1 MTKNLK
7 KYLILGFLFFFP
19 IFVYVFLST
28 GINNF
33 AKLPVLTQTVMDI
46 ENIEGNSA
54 NVSFK
59 NKISIVAF
67 WGGDVNSKKSE
78 ALNLNQK
85 IYKRFN
91 EFQDFQFV
99 LLHNKND
106 NQAIEDLKS
115 ELVSG
120 VGTDLKNWNFIPTT
134 QSNIKMIFES
144 FKTNIEL
151 DKSFSTPYVF
161 IVDRD
166 LSLRGRDDDEDIGV
180 LYGFDSQSVAEINNK
195 MVDDVKI
202 ILAEY
207 RLALKK
213 NDSLFNDCL
222 LYTSPS
228 PRDGLLSRMPSS
240 A

>member
-33 AKLPVLTQTVMDI
+33 AKLPVLTETVMDI
-46 ENIEGNSA
+46 ENIEGNIT

-67 WGGDVNSKKSE
+67 WGGDVKNKKSE

-85 IYKRFN
+85 IYKRFY

-99 LLHNKND
+99 LLHDKSD
-106 NQAIEDLKS
+106 NEAIEDLKS
-115 ELVSG
+115 DLVSG

-134 QSNIKMIFES
+134 QSNIKMIFDS
-144 FKTNIEL
+144 FKTNIDL
-151 DKSFSTPYVF
+151 DNSFSTPYVF
-161 IVDRD
+161 IVDRN
-166 LSLRGRDDDEDIGV
+166 LSLRGRDDDEDIGM
-180 LYGFDSQSVAEINNK
+180 LFGFNSQSVAEINNK

-213 NDSLFNDCL
+213 NDSLFNE
-222 LYTSPS
+222 
-228 PRDGLLSRMPSS
+228 
-240 A
+240 

>member
-33 AKLPVLTQTVMDI
+33 AKLPVLTETVMDI
-46 ENIEGNSA
+46 ENIEGNIA

-59 NKISIVAF
+59 NKISVVAF
-67 WGGDVNSKKSE
+67 WGGDVNNKKSE

-85 IYKRFN
+85 IYKRFY

-99 LLHNKND
+99 LLHDKND
-106 NQAIEDLKS
+106 NKAIEDLKL
-115 ELVSG
+115 ELISG
-120 VGTDLKNWNFIPTT
+120 VGTDLKKWNFIPTS
-134 QSNIKMIFES
+134 QSSIKDVFNSFNTNIK
-144 FKTNIEL
+144 L
-151 DKSFSTPYVF
+151 DENFSTPYVF

-166 LSLRGRDDDEDIGV
+166 LSLRGRDDDEDTGM
-180 LYGFDSQSVAEINNK
+180 LYGFNSQSVAEINNK

-213 NDSLFNDCL
+213 NDSLFNE
-222 LYTSPS
+222 
-228 PRDGLLSRMPSS
+228 
-240 A
+240 

>member
-33 AKLPVLTQTVMDI
+33 AKLPVLTENVMDI

-67 WGGDVNSKKSE
+67 WGGDVNNKKSE

-99 LLHNKND
+99 LIHNKDD
-106 NQAIEDLKS
+106 NEVIESLKS
-115 ELVSG
+115 DLVSG

-134 QSNIKMIFES
+134 QSNIKMIFDS
-144 FKTNIEL
+144 FNTNIEL
-151 DKSFSTPYVF
+151 DQSFSTPYVF

-166 LSLRGRDDDEDIGV
+166 LSLRGRDDDEDIGM
-180 LYGFDSQSVAEINNK
+180 LYGFNSQSVAEINNK

-213 NDSLFNDCL
+213 NDSLF
-222 LYTSPS
+222 YE
-228 PRDGLLSRMPSS
+228 
-240 A
+240 

>member
-33 AKLPVLTQTVMDI
+33 AKLPILTETVMDI
-46 ENIEGNSA
+46 ENIEGNIA

-59 NKISIVAF
+59 NKISVVAF
-67 WGGDVNSKKSE
+67 WGGDVNNKKSE

-85 IYKRFN
+85 IYKRFY

-99 LLHNKND
+99 LLHDKSD
-106 NQAIEDLKS
+106 NEAIEDLKS
-115 ELVSG
+115 DLVSG

-134 QSNIKMIFES
+134 QSNIKMIFDS
-144 FKTNIEL
+144 FKTNIDL
-151 DKSFSTPYVF
+151 DNNFSTPYVF
-161 IVDRD
+161 IVDRN
-166 LSLRGRDDDEDIGV
+166 LSLRGRDDDEDIGM
-180 LYGFDSQSVAEINNK
+180 LFGFNSQSVAEINNK

-213 NDSLFNDCL
+213 NDSLFNE
-222 LYTSPS
+222 
-228 PRDGLLSRMPSS
+228 
-240 A
+240 

>member
-1 MTKNLK
+1 MTKDLK

-33 AKLPVLTQTVMDI
+33 AKLPVLTLTVMDI
-46 ENIEGNSA
+46 KNIEGNTA

-151 DKSFSTPYVF
+151 DQSFSTPYVF

-213 NDSLFNDCL
+213 NDSLF
-222 LYTSPS
+222 YE
-228 PRDGLLSRMPSS
+228 
-240 A
+240 

>member
-1 MTKNLK
+1 MSKDLK

-33 AKLPVLTQTVMDI
+33 AKLPILTQGVMDI
-46 ENIEGNSA
+46 ESIEGNEA
-54 NVSFK
+54 NISFK

-67 WGGDVNSKKSE
+67 WGGDVNNKKSE

-85 IYKRFN
+85 IYRRFN

-99 LLHNKND
+99 LLHNQND
-106 NQAIEDLKS
+106 NEAIEDLKS

-134 QSNIKMIFES
+134 QSNIKMIFDS
-144 FKTNIEL
+144 FKTDIEL
-151 DKSFSTPYVF
+151 DQSYSTPYVF

-166 LSLRGRDDDEDIGV
+166 LSLRGRDDDEDIGM
-180 LYGFDSQSVAEINNK
+180 LYGFNSQSVAEINNK

-213 NDSLFNDCL
+213 NDSLF
-222 LYTSPS
+222 YE
-228 PRDGLLSRMPSS
+228 
-240 A
+240 

>member
-33 AKLPVLTQTVMDI
+33 AKLPVLTETVMDI
-46 ENIEGNSA
+46 ENIEGNIA

-59 NKISIVAF
+59 NKISVVAF
-67 WGGDVNSKKSE
+67 WGGDVNNKKSE

-85 IYKRFN
+85 IYKRFY

-99 LLHNKND
+99 LLHDKKN
-106 NQAIEDLKS
+106 NEAIEDLKS
-115 ELVSG
+115 DLVSG

-134 QSNIKMIFES
+134 QSNIKMIFDS

-151 DKSFSTPYVF
+151 DNNFSTPYVF
-161 IVDRD
+161 IIDRN
-166 LSLRGRDDDEDIGV
+166 LSLRGRDDDEDIGM
-180 LYGFDSQSVAEINNK
+180 LFGFNSQSVAEINNK

-213 NDSLFNDCL
+213 NDSLFNE
-222 LYTSPS
+222 
-228 PRDGLLSRMPSS
+228 
-240 A
+240 

>member
-1 MTKNLK
+1 MSKDFQ

-33 AKLPVLTQTVMDI
+33 AKLPVLTENVTDI

-67 WGGDVNSKKSE
+67 WGGDVKNKKSE

-106 NQAIEDLKS
+106 NEVIEDLKS
-115 ELVSG
+115 DLVSG

-134 QSNIKMIFES
+134 QSNIKMIFDS
-144 FKTNIEL
+144 FKTNIDL
-151 DKSFSTPYVF
+151 DNSFSTPYVF
-161 IVDRD
+161 IVDRN
-166 LSLRGRDDDEDIGV
+166 LSLRGRDDDEDIGM
-180 LYGFDSQSVAEINNK
+180 LFGFNSQSVAEINNK

-213 NDSLFNDCL
+213 NDSLFNE
-222 LYTSPS
+222 
-228 PRDGLLSRMPSS
+228 
-240 A
+240 

>member
-33 AKLPVLTQTVMDI
+33 AKLPVLTLTVMDI
-46 ENIEGNSA
+46 ENIEGNTA

-67 WGGDVNSKKSE
+67 WGGDVKNKKSE

-106 NQAIEDLKS
+106 NEAIEDLKS
-115 ELVSG
+115 DLVSG

-134 QSNIKMIFES
+134 QSNIKMIFDS

-151 DKSFSTPYVF
+151 DNSFSTPYVF
-161 IVDRD
+161 IVDRN
-166 LSLRGRDDDEDIGV
+166 LSLRGRDDDEDIGM
-180 LYGFDSQSVAEINNK
+180 LFGFNSQSVAEINNK

-213 NDSLFNDCL
+213 NDSLF
-222 LYTSPS
+222 YE
-228 PRDGLLSRMPSS
+228 
-240 A
+240 

>member
-1 MTKNLK
+1 MTKNFK

-33 AKLPVLTQTVMDI
+33 AKLPVLTETVMDI

-59 NKISIVAF
+59 NKISVVAF
-67 WGGDVNSKKSE
+67 WGGDVNNKKSE

-85 IYKRFN
+85 IYKRFY

-99 LLHNKND
+99 LLHDKSD
-106 NQAIEDLKS
+106 NEAIEDLKS
-115 ELVSG
+115 DLVSG

-134 QSNIKMIFES
+134 QSNIKMIFDS
-144 FKTNIEL
+144 FKTNIDL
-151 DKSFSTPYVF
+151 DNSFSTPYVF
-161 IVDRD
+161 IVDRN
-166 LSLRGRDDDEDIGV
+166 LSLRGRDDDEDIGM
-180 LYGFDSQSVAEINNK
+180 LFGFNSQSVAEINNK

-213 NDSLFNDCL
+213 NDSLFNE
-222 LYTSPS
+222 
-228 PRDGLLSRMPSS
+228 
-240 A
+240 

>member
-1 MTKNLK
+1 MSKYFQ

-33 AKLPVLTQTVMDI
+33 AKLPVLTENVADI
-46 ENIEGNSA
+46 QNIEGNNA
-54 NVSFK
+54 NVSLR

-67 WGGDVNSKKSE
+67 WGGDVENKKSE

-99 LLHNKND
+99 LLHDKND
-106 NQAIEDLKS
+106 NDAIKDLKS
-115 ELVSG
+115 ELISG

-134 QSNIKMIFES
+134 QSNIKMIFDS

-151 DKSFSTPYVF
+151 DQSYSTPYVF

-166 LSLRGRDDDEDIGV
+166 LSLRGRDDDEDIGM
-180 LYGFDSQSVAEINNK
+180 LYGFNSQSVAEINNK

-213 NDSLFNDCL
+213 NDSLF
-222 LYTSPS
+222 YE
-228 PRDGLLSRMPSS
+228 
-240 A
+240 

>member
-1 MTKNLK
+1 MTNNLK

-59 NKISIVAF
+59 NKISVVAF
-67 WGGDVNSKKSE
+67 WGGDVNNKKSE

-85 IYKRFN
+85 IYKRFY

-99 LLHNKND
+99 LLHDKND
-106 NQAIEDLKS
+106 DKAIKDLKS
-115 ELVSG
+115 DLVSG

-134 QSNIKMIFES
+134 QSNIKMIFDS

-151 DKSFSTPYVF
+151 DESFSTPYVF

-166 LSLRGRDDDEDIGV
+166 LSLRGRDDDEDIGM
-180 LYGFDSQSVAEINNK
+180 LFGFNSQSVAEINNK

-213 NDSLFNDCL
+213 NDSLFNE
-222 LYTSPS
+222 
-228 PRDGLLSRMPSS
+228 
-240 A
+240 

>member
-1 MTKNLK
+1 MGFWYLLMTKNLK

-59 NKISIVAF
+59 NKISVVAF
-67 WGGDVNSKKSE
+67 WWGDVNNKKSE

-85 IYKRFN
+85 IYKRFY

-99 LLHNKND
+99 LLHDKND
-106 NQAIEDLKS
+106 DKAIEDLKS
-115 ELVSG
+115 DLVSG

-134 QSNIKMIFES
+134 QSNIKMIFDS

-151 DKSFSTPYVF
+151 DESFSTPYVF

-166 LSLRGRDDDEDIGV
+166 LSLRGRDDDEDIGM
-180 LYGFDSQSVAEINNK
+180 LFGFNSQSVAEINNK

-213 NDSLFNDCL
+213 NDSLFNE
-222 LYTSPS
+222 
-228 PRDGLLSRMPSS
+228 
-240 A
+240 

>member
-106 NQAIEDLKS
+106 NQAIKDLKS

-151 DKSFSTPYVF
+151 DQSFSTPYVF

-166 LSLRGRDDDEDIGV
+166 LNLRGRDDDEDIGV

-213 NDSLFNDCL
+213 NDSLF
-222 LYTSPS
+222 YE
-228 PRDGLLSRMPSS
+228 
-240 A
+240 

>member
-46 ENIEGNSA
+46 ENIEGNSTK
-54 NVSFK
+54 VSFK

-151 DKSFSTPYVF
+151 DQSFSTQYVF

-213 NDSLFNDCL
+213 NDSLFNE
-222 LYTSPS
+222 
-228 PRDGLLSRMPSS
+228 
-240 A
+240 

>member
-1 MTKNLK
+1 MTKNIK

-33 AKLPVLTQTVMDI
+33 AKLPVLTEAVMDI

-59 NKISIVAF
+59 NKISVVAF
-67 WGGDVNSKKSE
+67 WGGDVNNKKSE

-85 IYKRFN
+85 IYKRFY

-99 LLHNKND
+99 LLHDKND
-106 NQAIEDLKS
+106 NEAIEDLKS
-115 ELVSG
+115 DLVSG

-134 QSNIKMIFES
+134 QSNIKMIFDS

-166 LSLRGRDDDEDIGV
+166 LSLRGRDDDEDIGM
-180 LYGFDSQSVAEINNK
+180 LFGFNSQSVAEINNK

-213 NDSLFNDCL
+213 NDSLFNE
-222 LYTSPS
+222 
-228 PRDGLLSRMPSS
+228 
-240 A
+240 

>member
-1 MTKNLK
+1 MSKDFQ

-33 AKLPVLTQTVMDI
+33 AKLPVLSENLTDI

-54 NVSFK
+54 KVSFK

-67 WGGDVNSKKSE
+67 WGGDVKNKKSE

-99 LLHNKND
+99 LLHDKND
-106 NQAIEDLKS
+106 NDAIEDLKTD
-115 ELVSG
+115 LISG
-120 VGTDLKNWNFIPTT
+120 VGTDLKNWHFIPTT
-134 QSNIKMIFES
+134 QYNIKMIFDS

-151 DKSFSTPYVF
+151 DQSYSTPYVF

-166 LSLRGRDDDEDIGV
+166 LNLRGRDDDEDIGM
-180 LYGFDSQSVAEINNK
+180 LYGFNSQSVAEINNK

-213 NDSLFNDCL
+213 NDSLF
-222 LYTSPS
+222 YE
-228 PRDGLLSRMPSS
+228 
-240 A
+240 

>member
-33 AKLPVLTQTVMDI
+33 AKLPVLTETVMDI
-46 ENIEGNSA
+46 ENIEGNIA

-59 NKISIVAF
+59 NKISVVAF
-67 WGGDVNSKKSE
+67 WGGDVNNKKSE

-85 IYKRFN
+85 IYKRFY

-99 LLHNKND
+99 LLHDKSD
-106 NQAIEDLKS
+106 NEAIEDLKS
-115 ELVSG
+115 DLVSG

-134 QSNIKMIFES
+134 QSNIKMIFDS
-144 FKTNIEL
+144 FKTNIDL
-151 DKSFSTPYVF
+151 DNSFSTPYVF
-161 IVDRD
+161 IVDRN
-166 LSLRGRDDDEDIGV
+166 LSLRGRDDDEDIGM
-180 LYGFDSQSVAEINNK
+180 LFGFNSQSVAEINNK

-213 NDSLFNDCL
+213 NDSLFNE
-222 LYTSPS
+222 
-228 PRDGLLSRMPSS
+228 
-240 A
+240 

>member
-33 AKLPVLTQTVMDI
+33 AKLPVLTETVMDI
-46 ENIEGNSA
+46 ENIEGNIT

-67 WGGDVNSKKSE
+67 WGGDVKNKKSE

-85 IYKRFN
+85 IYKRFY

-99 LLHNKND
+99 LLHDKSD
-106 NQAIEDLKS
+106 NEAIEELKS
-115 ELVSG
+115 DLVSG

-134 QSNIKMIFES
+134 QSNIKMIFDS
-144 FKTNIEL
+144 FKTNIDL
-151 DKSFSTPYVF
+151 DNNFSTPYVF
-161 IVDRD
+161 IVDRN
-166 LSLRGRDDDEDIGV
+166 LSLRGRDDDEDIGM
-180 LYGFDSQSVAEINNK
+180 LYGFNSQSVAEINNK

-213 NDSLFNDCL
+213 NDSLFNE
-222 LYTSPS
+222 
-228 PRDGLLSRMPSS
+228 
-240 A
+240 

>member
-33 AKLPVLTQTVMDI
+33 AKLPVLTETVMDI
-46 ENIEGNSA
+46 ENIEGNIT

-67 WGGDVNSKKSE
+67 WGGDVKNKKSE

-85 IYKRFN
+85 IYKRFY

-99 LLHNKND
+99 LLHDKSD
-106 NQAIEDLKS
+106 NEAIEDLKS
-115 ELVSG
+115 DLVSG
-120 VGTDLKNWNFIPTT
+120 VGTDLKNWNFISTT
-134 QSNIKMIFES
+134 QSNIKMIFDS
-144 FKTNIEL
+144 FKTNIDL
-151 DKSFSTPYVF
+151 DNSFSTPYVF
-161 IVDRD
+161 IVDRN
-166 LSLRGRDDDEDIGV
+166 LSLRGRDDDEDIGM
-180 LYGFDSQSVAEINNK
+180 LFGFNSQSVAEINNK

-207 RLALKK
+207 RLALMK
-213 NDSLFNDCL
+213 NDSLFNE
-222 LYTSPS
+222 
-228 PRDGLLSRMPSS
+228 
-240 A
+240 

>member
-33 AKLPVLTQTVMDI
+33 AKLPVLTETVMDI
-46 ENIEGNSA
+46 ENIEGNIA

-59 NKISIVAF
+59 NKISVVAF
-67 WGGDVNSKKSE
+67 WGGDVDNKKSE

-85 IYKRFN
+85 IYKRFY

-99 LLHNKND
+99 LLHDKSD
-106 NQAIEDLKS
+106 NEAIEDLKS
-115 ELVSG
+115 DLVSG

-134 QSNIKMIFES
+134 QSNIKMIFDS
-144 FKTNIEL
+144 FKTNIDL
-151 DKSFSTPYVF
+151 DNNFSTPYVF
-161 IVDRD
+161 IVDRN
-166 LSLRGRDDDEDIGV
+166 LSLRGRDDDEDIGM
-180 LYGFDSQSVAEINNK
+180 LFGFNSQSVAEINNK

-213 NDSLFNDCL
+213 NDSLFNE
-222 LYTSPS
+222 
-228 PRDGLLSRMPSS
+228 
-240 A
+240 

>member
-33 AKLPVLTQTVMDI
+33 AKLPVLTEAVMDI
-46 ENIEGNSA
+46 ENIEGNIT

-67 WGGDVNSKKSE
+67 WGGDVKNKKSE

-85 IYKRFN
+85 IYKRFY

-99 LLHNKND
+99 LLHDKSD
-106 NQAIEDLKS
+106 NEAIEDLKS
-115 ELVSG
+115 DLVSG
-120 VGTDLKNWNFIPTT
+120 VGTDLKNWNFISTT
-134 QSNIKMIFES
+134 QSNIKMIFDS

-151 DKSFSTPYVF
+151 DNSFSTPYVF
-161 IVDRD
+161 IVDRN
-166 LSLRGRDDDEDIGV
+166 LSLRGRDDDEDIGM
-180 LYGFDSQSVAEINNK
+180 LFGFNSQSVAEINNK

-213 NDSLFNDCL
+213 NDSLFNE
-222 LYTSPS
+222 Y
-228 PRDGLLSRMPSS
+228 
-240 A
+240 

>member
-1 MTKNLK
+1 MSKDFK

-33 AKLPVLTQTVMDI
+33 AKLPVITEGVMDI
-46 ENIEGNSA
+46 DQIDGNDA
-54 NVSFK
+54 RISFK

-67 WGGDVNSKKSE
+67 WGGDINKKKSE

-85 IYKRFN
+85 IYKRFY

-99 LLHNKND
+99 LLYNTDESFEIDDLKND
-106 NQAIEDLKS
+106 
-115 ELVSG
+115 LVSG
-120 VGTDLKNWNFIPTT
+120 VGTDLRNWNFIPTT
-134 QSNIKMIFES
+134 RANISMIFES
-144 FKTNIEL
+144 FNTNLKL
-151 DKSFSTPYVF
+151 DKNFSTPYVF

-166 LSLRGRDDDEDIGV
+166 LNLRGRDDDEDIGV
-180 LYGFDSQSVAEINNK
+180 LYGFNSQSVAEINNK

-213 NDSLFNDCL
+213 NDSLF
-222 LYTSPS
+222 YE
-228 PRDGLLSRMPSS
+228 
-240 A
+240 

>member
-1 MTKNLK
+1 MTKNFK

-33 AKLPVLTQTVMDI
+33 AKLPVLTENVMDI
-46 ENIEGNSA
+46 ENIEGNVA

-59 NKISIVAF
+59 NKISVVAF
-67 WGGDVNSKKSE
+67 WGGDVNNKKSE

-85 IYKRFN
+85 IYKRFY

-99 LLHNKND
+99 LLHDKSD
-106 NQAIEDLKS
+106 NEAIEDLKS
-115 ELVSG
+115 DLVSG

-134 QSNIKMIFES
+134 QSNIKMIFDS
-144 FKTNIEL
+144 FKTNIDL
-151 DKSFSTPYVF
+151 DNSFSTPYVF
-161 IVDRD
+161 IVDRN
-166 LSLRGRDDDEDIGV
+166 LSLRGRDDDEDIGM
-180 LYGFDSQSVAEINNK
+180 LFGFNSQSVAEINNK

-213 NDSLFNDCL
+213 NDSLFNE
-222 LYTSPS
+222 
-228 PRDGLLSRMPSS
+228 
-240 A
+240 

>member
-1 MTKNLK
+1 MSKDLK

-33 AKLPVLTQTVMDI
+33 AKLPIITKTVMDI
-46 ENIEGNSA
+46 ENIEGNIT

-67 WGGDVNSKKSE
+67 WGGDVNNKKSE

-85 IYKRFN
+85 IYKRFY

-99 LLHNKND
+99 LLHDKND
-106 NQAIEDLKS
+106 NEAIEDLKS
-115 ELVSG
+115 DLVSG
-120 VGTDLKNWNFIPTT
+120 VGTDLKNWYFIPTT
-134 QSNIKMIFES
+134 QANIKMIFDS

-151 DKSFSTPYVF
+151 DNSFSTPFVF

-166 LSLRGRDDDEDIGV
+166 LSLRGRDDDEDIGM
-180 LYGFDSQSVAEINNK
+180 LYGFNSQSVAEINNK

-213 NDSLFNDCL
+213 NDSLF
-222 LYTSPS
+222 YEK
-228 PRDGLLSRMPSS
+228 
-240 A
+240 

>member
-1 MTKNLK
+1 MSKDLK

-33 AKLPVLTQTVMDI
+33 AKLPIITKTVMDI
-46 ENIEGNSA
+46 ENIEGNIT

-67 WGGDVNSKKSE
+67 WGGDVNNKKSE

-85 IYKRFN
+85 IYKRFY

-99 LLHNKND
+99 LLHDKND
-106 NQAIEDLKS
+106 NVAIEDLKS
-115 ELVSG
+115 DLVSG
-120 VGTDLKNWNFIPTT
+120 VGTDLKNWYFIPTT
-134 QSNIKMIFES
+134 QANIKMIFDS

-151 DKSFSTPYVF
+151 DNSFSTPFVF

-166 LSLRGRDDDEDIGV
+166 LSLRGRDDDEDIGM
-180 LYGFDSQSVAEINNK
+180 LYGFNSQSVAEINNK

-213 NDSLFNDCL
+213 NDSLF
-222 LYTSPS
+222 YE
-228 PRDGLLSRMPSS
+228 
-240 A
+240 

>member
-1 MTKNLK
+1 MSKDFQ

-33 AKLPVLTQTVMDI
+33 AKLPVLTENVTDI

-54 NVSFK
+54 NISFK

-67 WGGDVNSKKSE
+67 WGGDVKNKKSE

-106 NQAIEDLKS
+106 NEAIEDLKS
-115 ELVSG
+115 DLVSG

-134 QSNIKMIFES
+134 QSNIKMIFDS

-151 DKSFSTPYVF
+151 DRSFSTPYVF

-166 LSLRGRDDDEDIGV
+166 LSLRGRDDDEDIGM
-180 LYGFDSQSVAEINNK
+180 LFGFNSQSVAEINNK

-213 NDSLFNDCL
+213 NDSLF
-222 LYTSPS
+222 YE
-228 PRDGLLSRMPSS
+228 
-240 A
+240 